1 MVKLCE
7 IAGGRNLECF
17 PYKMHSKVRKKK
29 RRTGGCEMTIS
40 FSGHAQIKSSAIVSS

>member
-17 PYKMHSKVRKKK
+17 PYKMHSKVRKKN
-29 RRTGGCEMTIS
+29 GGQA
-40 FSGHAQIKSSAIVSS
+40 GAR